1 MKRKYGASRIN
12 YSHFFMFLIQCN
24 WRFPEQTDGILRNW
38 TKTGSWVTDI
48 QQMFI
53 NDGSG
58 NREEQ
63 GYVGII
69 Y

>member
-1 MKRKYGASRIN
+1 M
-12 YSHFFMFLIQCN
+12 
-24 WRFPEQTDGILRNW
+24 FPEQADGILHNW
-38 TKTGSWVTDI
+38 TKTGSWVIDI

-58 NREEQ
+58 NREGQ

>member
-1 MKRKYGASRIN
+1 
-12 YSHFFMFLIQCN
+12 MFLIQCN
-24 WRFPEQTDGILRNW
+24 WRFPEQTDGILHNW
-38 TKTGSWVTDI
+38 TKTGSWVIDI

-58 NREEQ
+58 NREGQ

>member
-1 MKRKYGASRIN
+1 M
-12 YSHFFMFLIQCN
+12 
-24 WRFPEQTDGILRNW
+24 FPEQTDGILHNW
-38 TKTGSWVTDI
+38 TKTGVIDI

-58 NREEQ
+58 NREGQ